1 MAELSIQTVVGGPV
15 GVNTYV
21 VAPVGG
27 AQCILIDPGADLED
41 IRTAVGSREVAAV
54 LLTHAHF
61 DHMCSAQPWLE
72 AGAKLYVHAADAPAL
87 ADPSINM
94 STMIRMNLVLPQA
107 DVLLAEGDV
116 VREAGIEL
124 NVLHTPG
131 HTPGCVCYQSGNTLF
146 SGDTLFYKSYG
157 RIDLPGGNGRQMYA
171 SLMRL
176 MRLDGETV
184 VYPGHE
190 MKTKIAWER
199 GVYR

>member
-1 MAELSIQTVVGGPV
+1 MTELSIQTVVGGPV
-15 GVNTYV
+15 AVNTYV

-27 AQCILIDPGADLED
+27 AQCLLIDPGADLAD
-41 IRTAVGSREVAAV
+41 IRAAVGTREVSAV

-61 DHMCSAQPWLE
+61 DHMCSAQPWLD
-72 AGAKLYVHAADAPAL
+72 AGAKLYVHEADAPAL

-94 STMIRMNLVLPQA
+94 GVMMRMNLVLPPA

-116 VREAGIEL
+116 VREAGFEL
-124 NVLHTPG
+124 SVLHTPG
-131 HTPGCVCYQSGNTLF
+131 HTLGSVCYQCGNVLF

-157 RIDLPGGNGRQMYA
+157 RIDLPGGNGRDMYA

-176 MRLDGETV
+176 MKLEGETI
-184 VYPGHE
+184 VYPGHD

-199 GVYR
+199 GAYR